1 MENEK
6 SNTENFQLRIVKPQL
21 FSRIG
26 VIHRMK
32 NSIRNVI
39 VLAIGVAS
47 VSCIIGC
54 SKRTK
59 PDTAADLP
67 HFALAP
73 GDIVSSVEVVTNGA
87 GQVEVQFRLSDAK
100 ADELLAWT
108 KKTSRASVVEISV
121 GSTAIMKPGMQSVMA
136 ISNGV
141 VRVFSPSSDSSDV
154 RAIGE
159 SLKRK

>member
-1 MENEK
+1 
-6 SNTENFQLRIVKPQL
+6 
-21 FSRIG
+21 
-26 VIHRMK
+26 MK
-32 NSIRNVI
+32 NSIRKMI

-59 PDTAADLP
+59 PDAAGGLP

-87 GQVEVQFRLSDAK
+87 GQVEVQFRLSNAK
-100 ADELLAWT
+100 ADELLRFAE
-108 KKTSRASVVEISV
+108 KTSRASVVEISV
-121 GSTAIMKPGMQSVMA
+121 GSTAIMRPGMQSEIA

-154 RAIGE
+154 QAIGE
-159 SLKRK
+159 SLRRK